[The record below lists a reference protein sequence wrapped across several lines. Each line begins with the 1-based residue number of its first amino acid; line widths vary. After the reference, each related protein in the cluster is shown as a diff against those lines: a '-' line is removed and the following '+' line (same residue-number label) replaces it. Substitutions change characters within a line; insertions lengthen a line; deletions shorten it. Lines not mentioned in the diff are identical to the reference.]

1 MKKRKIIPTITATF
15 MAASLLVANASSAYG
30 ACVPGKV
37 TKETVTIQVT
47 HGQDTTN
54 NNFDYSGNGSGGY
67 KTMHYKKV
75 LPTDGGIYTQLLG
88 SLGDVKCKKGSPIY
102 AVVTPEGYYTAI
114 SRNSKPTEM
123 TVTNA
128 YNWPGIA
135 DPDKGLPDD
144 VKQALNDYIENAKA
158 YIKDSGK
165 DADPEK
171 IKQLQYNIDNMNP
184 SGANNQD
191 TKGLEAFCDVEV
203 KVTKKKVV
211 KKTSAEVCDVTIT
224 PKKYFIDY
232 PEYKYDK
239 ASRSD
244 VAQKNMP
251 MSWTMFDN
259 SAIGTD
265 GYPLNIQYSKED
277 PPSDGHIEKD
287 VVITPFG
294 EMMNKLRQGIGDYAK
309 FKNPAPSV
317 EATNAYQQELVQR
330 AIEHKNRTDKTKT
343 GITIPKDHVISKA
356 LAKGGI
362 VRVQKM
368 GKREYPSY
376 PSAWKSFFH
385 RDYKRHNY
393 KLCNDQ
399 ENGREITKR
408 DKNGKPLEWRNCSEL
423 AVEEGTTPWEL
434 ISGWIPG
441 ANGRGTFSGD
451 YFSQKSNRK
460 VGFAEYASGCWSE
473 TKHLAIVKFPYQC
486 FMHILHYYILNIL
499 CNKNDYEHYR
509 AHYKEWGWNG
519 DFKESK
525 QDSSDR
531 FQASMNSPI
540 FRKIEASDGGMSG
553 PVFPRMARELAKH
566 GELPGWDSGRVE
578 KMYFDYN
585 GAKNDPVYTKECPFD
600 CVNQGTSNP
609 EISRNIGNNKN
620 AVPFTGGPLNRSG
633 VAETPTTAKGRLA
646 KITKNKA
653 DMVFFRNNYWD
664 LFRTDIFTPQNE
676 QSITYE
682 GKKAKRTVIIRNNDP
697 TPWKPGIT
705 ARIQGSE
712 SKSGGYKD
720 VLSAD
725 MPSNGNLG
733 YQKSPD
739 DATPGWYGSSS
750 VTPGAV
756 TAIMNGQLNYF
767 RIRAPWASEPA
778 RPIRLSIRWEYDTKN
793 NATIVRHFEGV
804 GDHGKLPELTTK
816 QTISDGK
823 CDATFK
829 GGYVDTTEK
838 NYRNTG
844 AGYDDHIDDHV
855 DDSDNYARA
864 LKIHF
869 VRASAE

>member
-1 MKKRKIIPTITATF
+1 MKKRKIIPIITATF
-15 MAASLLVANASSAYG
+15 MAASLLITNTSFADGLDCDLHKNRI
-30 ACVPGKV
+30 
-37 TKETVTIQVT
+37 T
-47 HGQDTTN
+47 DTN
-54 NNFDYSGNGSGGY
+54 NTNYSGNGGY
-67 KTMHYKKV
+67 TNGLYYAKV
-75 LPTDGGIYTQLLG
+75 EPSNPVYNQILATIPQDEHVRCDT
-88 SLGDVKCKKGSPIY
+88 SAPIW
-102 AVVTPEGYYTAI
+102 AVRTPAGYYTAI
-114 SRNSKPTEM
+114 SNNSHPTEIDVSDGRNWQGGSVPDEFREYLKNKEEILSHQVNIGAM
-123 TVTNA
+123 TVSQFNSEVSSLKA
-128 YNWPGIA
+128 MN
-135 DPDKGLPDD
+135 PDNG
-144 VKQALNDYIENAKA
+144 V
-158 YIKDSGK
+158 SGK
-165 DADPEK
+165 
-171 IKQLQYNIDNMNP
+171 NVV
-184 SGANNQD
+184 
-191 TKGLEAFCDVEV
+191 GLEKLC
-203 KVTKKKVV
+203 KL
-211 KKTSAEVCDVTIT
+211 VCDECKCKDKDCKRTPPPETI
-224 PKKYFIDY
+224 PRQYFLDY
-232 PEYKYDK
+232 PEYKHDR

-244 VAQKNMP
+244 VAQKDMP

-259 SAIGTD
+259 SAKGTD
-265 GYPLNIQYSKED
+265 GYPLNIQYSAED
-277 PPSDGHIEKD
+277 APSDGHIEKD

-317 EATNAYQQELVQR
+317 EATNAYQQELIQR

-343 GITIPKDHVISKA
+343 GITIPKDHAISKA

-385 RDYKRHNY
+385 RNYERHNY

-399 ENGREITKR
+399 KNGREVTAW
-408 DKNGKPLEWRNCSEL
+408 DKKGKPTRWINCSSL
-423 AVEEGTTPWEL
+423 PVKEGYTPWKL

-441 ANGRGTFSGD
+441 VSGKGPFTGN
-451 YFSQKSNRK
+451 YFSQKSNMQ
-460 VGFAEYASGCWSE
+460 VGSAEWASGCWSE

-750 VTPGAV
+750 ITPGAV

-844 AGYDDHIDDHV
+844 AGYDDHVDDRV

>member
-1 MKKRKIIPTITATF
+1 MITATF
-15 MAASLLVANASSAYG
+15 MAASLLITNTAFADGLDCKNHIVNHFKNSGEYTGNPGRTKTGLQYVNVDPNKNSALYNQIL
-30 ACVPGKV
+30 GKLNQSDGV
-37 TKETVTIQVT
+37 
-47 HGQDTTN
+47 HCDT
-54 NNFDYSGNGSGGY
+54 SAPIWAI
-67 KTMHYKKV
+67 KT
-75 LPTDGGIYTQLLG
+75 PD
-88 SLGDVKCKKGSPIY
+88 
-102 AVVTPEGYYTAI
+102 GYYTAI
-114 SRNSKPTEM
+114 SKNSEPTKIDP
-123 TVTNA
+123 TNPDNWQGGKVPDA
-128 YNWPGIA
+128 YMEYVKAQQEYVNNQMITTGIA
-135 DPDKGLPDD
+135 PGALKAELSS
-144 VKQALNDYIENAKA
+144 LNDI
-158 YIKDSGK
+158 DPSQGVSGK
-165 DADPEK
+165 
-171 IKQLQYNIDNMNP
+171 NI
-184 SGANNQD
+184 S
-191 TKGLEAFCDVEV
+191 GLEAFC
-203 KVTKKKVV
+203 KLI
-211 KKTSAEVCDVTIT
+211 CDKCE
-224 PKKYFIDY
+224 PKCKPDECKHEPPEIIPRRYFLDY
-232 PEYKYDK
+232 PEYKHDK

-244 VAQKNMP
+244 VAQKDMP

-343 GITIPKDHVISKA
+343 GITIPKDHAISKA
-356 LAKGGI
+356 LARGGI

-441 ANGRGTFSGD
+441 TNGRGTFSGD

-519 DFKESK
+519 DFKEVK
-525 QDSSDR
+525 QDGSDR

-620 AVPFTGGPLNRSG
+620 AVPFTGGPLSRSG